1 MPGGHSPALK
11 PIAQGYVMV
20 LGMLASALVAV
31 FGLLVALGRVGHP
44 IDDQAVSPFGWSILT
59 VGVALFVLF
68 AYRRFGASRGNHP
81 A

>member
-1 MPGGHSPALK
+1 M
-11 PIAQGYVMV
+11 I

-31 FGLLVALGRVGHP
+31 FGLLVALGRIGHP

-59 VGVALFVLF
+59 VGAALFVLF
-68 AYRRFGASRGNHP
+68 AFRRFSASRGKRP

>member
-1 MPGGHSPALK
+1 M
-11 PIAQGYVMV
+11 I

-59 VGVALFVLF
+59 VGAALFVLF
-68 AYRRFGASRGNHP
+68 AFRRFSASRGKHP